1 MDITKLEIQLHQS
14 IVVTTKN
21 GKFFGKLNKINN
33 NRLEMYDV
41 EDEGGNSQGK
51 FKFFFKRDLIGVSVE
66 NRDQDSVAEDTASLS
81 GTLSA
86 SSTKLSALSGKQLGF
101 ISQTIQEFVYIQ
113 QVDSV
118 YFAAVDD
125 ISKQLVVA
133 VSAEGCSLGR

>member
-33 NRLEMYDV
+33 NRLELCDV

-66 NRDQDSVAEDTASLS
+66 NRDQDSVAKDTASLS

-86 SSTKLSALSGKQLGF
+86 SSTGTLSGKQLGF
-101 ISQTIQEFVYIQ
+101 ISETIQEFVYIQ